1 MWLAIIIILLT
12 LMAVIIV
19 SDIVFSKIKITH
31 YNIQDS
37 KIKGRL
43 KLVFISDFHNSKN
56 VEKIAEMVDN
66 QKPDVVV
73 LGGDLFDRVTGT
85 KYGLSL
91 AKILSKKYKT
101 YFALGNHEYCV
112 DNLQEVLLT
121 LWSYNV
127 VVLEN
132 ERDNISFKENNIEFL
147 GVFDGE
153 KLCDN
158 KDITQL
164 ENMKYNSDKE
174 KYSILLA
181 HFPEFFSE
189 YARGEF
195 DLILSG
201 HEHGGIIRIPKANRG
216 LIGHNGFFPKYCKG
230 MYKSGNCKMIVSGG
244 TAYPHY
250 NLIVPRFF
258 NNPEVV
264 VIDLEGKV

>member
-1 MWLAIIIILLT
+1 
-12 LMAVIIV
+12 MAVIIV
-19 SDIVFSKIKITH
+19 SDIVFSKIKTTH

-56 VEKIAEMVDN
+56 VEKIVDRVN
-66 QKPDVVV
+66 QLKPNTVV

-85 KYGLSL
+85 KFGLEL

-101 YFALGNHEYCV
+101 YFASGNHEYYF
-112 DNLQEVLLT
+112 DNLSEVLLT

-127 VVLEN
+127 VVLEDDK
-132 ERDNISFKENNIEFL
+132 DNISFRENNIEIF
-147 GVFDGE
+147 GVYDGE

-164 ENMKYNSDKE
+164 ENMKNNSDKE

-181 HFPEFFSE
+181 HFPEFFKE
-189 YARGEF
+189 YTDAGF
-195 DLILSG
+195 NLVLSG
-201 HEHGGIIRIPKANRG
+201 HEHGGIIRIPKANKG
-216 LIGHNGFFPKYCKG
+216 VIGHKGFFPKYCKG

-250 NLIVPRFF
+250 NLVIPRLF

-264 VIDLEGKV
+264 VIDLEGIS